1 MQNKVY
7 VGNLPYRLT
16 IEELKAHFSPA
27 GTIVDAIII
36 RDRQTNRSKGF
47 GFVEFET
54 DEMAQKAI
62 EMFHQQELD
71 GRTLVVN
78 IARPKANNNERRFER
93 PVQEA
98 QETTDEAQDDNGDT
112 M

>member
-7 VGNLPYRLT
+7 VGNLPYRIT
-16 IEELKAHFSPA
+16 VDELKDHFSQA
-27 GTIVDAIII
+27 GTITDAVIIT
-36 RDRQTNRSKGF
+36 DRQSGRSKGF

-54 DEMAQKAI
+54 DEMAQQAI

-78 IARPKANNNERRFER
+78 IARPKR
-93 PVQEA
+93 
-98 QETTDEAQDDNGDT
+98 TDGDR